1 MVERGSN
8 GFEDFYQAERATLL
22 RAVAFALGDLDLGAE
37 ATDEAMA
44 RAYERWG
51 EVGSMANPSGW
62 VYRVAVNLGY
72 NRTRRR
78 ALERRRPVAVDRDR
92 ADCDGPR
99 RLLGEVLSASCG
111 A

>member
-51 EVGSMANPSGW
+51 DVGSMANPSGLG
-62 VYRVAVNLGY
+62 VPGRGEPRVQPHPAPSA
-72 NRTRRR
+72 RTATPGRGRPRPGRLRRH
-78 ALERRRPVAVDRDR
+78 
-92 ADCDGPR
+92 GG
-99 RLLGEVLSASCG
+99 LLGEVLSASCG